1 MRYAPTYLKC
11 CTFYIGYVIFALHDK
26 FCILAVDGDYPQI
39 DLILDKT
46 RFE

>member
-1 MRYAPTYLKC
+1 MKYAPTYLKR
-11 CTFYIGYVIFALHDK
+11 CTFLLFFALHDK

-46 RFE
+46 RF

>member
-1 MRYAPTYLKC
+1 MKYAPTYLKR
-11 CTFYIGYVIFALHDK
+11 CTFYDMIFALHDK

-46 RFE
+46 RF

>member
-1 MRYAPTYLKC
+1 MKYAPTYLKR
-11 CTFYIGYVIFALHDK
+11 CTFYNGYVIFALHDK

-46 RFE
+46 RF